1 MMAAIYRTLL
11 HEIKADGAQKVLNS
25 RTSLGTLRK
34 VYLAFKVWIRNL

>member
-11 HEIKADGAQKVLNS
+11 REIQADGAQKVLNA

-34 VYLAFKVWIRNL
+34 LVLALKVWLNH